1 MPTSTADDSRR
12 RRRVRR
18 LQRYVLN
25 PPAHLAVRTGL
36 VPGYVIVETTGRRTG
51 KRRHTV
57 VGMHLV
63 DEVGWVIAEQ
73 GRHAGY
79 VSNLMGNP
87 EVRVCLRG
95 RWRAACACIVPE
107 DDADARLARFER
119 SAHAASVRRFGTELL
134 TVRFDFATD

>member
-1 MPTSTADDSRR
+1 M
-12 RRRVRR
+12 
-18 LQRYVLN
+18 
-25 PPAHLAVRTGL
+25 RTGL

-87 EVRVCLRG
+87 EVRVCVRG